1 MEIKE
6 CMSDM
11 FDADVQQQDI
21 QEAVDQLIKKYEGD
35 EFAFGIFF
43 IAEGYQFLTKPAYQ
57 ASLSI
62 YLKNSTK
69 KRISASALETLAI
82 IAYKQPISK
91 SQVEQ
96 IRGVN
101 CDYAIQKLLDKEI
114 IEIKGKAE
122 TVGKPI
128 LYGTNLK
135 FLEYFG
141 IGSLADLPQPKD
153 FASVDNEIGEASS

>member
-1 MEIKE
+1 
-6 CMSDM
+6 MSDM
-11 FDADVQQQDI
+11 FDADVRQEDI
-21 QEAVDQLIKKYEGD
+21 QEAVDQLVKKYEED
-35 EFAFGIFF
+35 EFSFGIFF

-62 YLKNSTK
+62 YLKNTTK
-69 KRISASALETLAI
+69 KRISASALETLSI

-101 CDYAIQKLLDKEI
+101 CDYAVQKLLEKEI

-128 LYGTNLK
+128 LYGTNHK

-141 IGSLADLPQPKD
+141 IASLSDLPQPKD
-153 FASVDNEIGEASS
+153 FASADNEIGETTS